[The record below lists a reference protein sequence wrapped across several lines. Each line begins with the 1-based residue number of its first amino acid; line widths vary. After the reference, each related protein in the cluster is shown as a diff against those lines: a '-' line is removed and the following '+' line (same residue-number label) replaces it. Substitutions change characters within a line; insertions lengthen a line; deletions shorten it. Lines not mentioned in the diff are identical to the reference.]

1 MIDIMFGAL
10 WAMLTSPHIMG
21 LMLLGVFIGLIVGVT
36 PGIGGRLSIA
46 LAIPFV
52 FGMDKMA
59 GAVFLLTMH
68 AVNGT
73 SGQISSIM
81 FGVPGDGDDAATTID
96 GYPMAKKGE
105 AGRALGASITA
116 SGVGGIIGAGVFAIM
131 IPVLEPVVLAFS
143 PAEFFLLAILG
154 ITFIAF
160 LSGGDNI
167 FRGIIVGLFGMILAT
182 IGMDPTSGIAR
193 YSGDFLFLWDGLSL
207 VTAVLA
213 IFAVPEM
220 ISLGARGG
228 SISTVT
234 SATAKFSF
242 KQIFEG
248 VLEVPRHWWLALRT
262 SIIGAVIGMVPG
274 LGGSAAAWMC
284 YGHAVQTSKTPER
297 FGHGA
302 VEGVIA
308 PETASNAKEGGS
320 LLPTLF
326 FGIPGSSGMAV
337 LMGAFLILGIQ
348 PGPAMLTENLPL
360 VWTLIWA
367 LVVGN
372 LIAVVFLLFIVRWAA
387 KLTFV
392 NGAVIVPFI
401 LMLVVVGAFVSE
413 GRWEN
418 LVILVLLSA
427 IGYGLLKADWPR
439 APFVIGLVLGKIAE
453 DSLNKAMGLWGLGF
467 FTRPISL
474 VLIGLIA
481 LTIGIAVWRQ
491 MRGSNRKIAG
501 AAA

>member
-1 MIDIMFGAL
+1 MIQIMFGSL
-10 WAMLTSPHIMG
+10 YAMLTSPHIMG
-21 LMLLGVFIGLIVGVT
+21 LMLIGVFLGLLVGVT

-52 FGMDKMA
+52 FGMDMVS

-81 FGVPGDGDDAATTID
+81 FGVPGDGDDAATILD

-116 SGVGGIIGAGVFAIM
+116 SGVGGIIGAIVFAIM
-131 IPVLEPVVLAFS
+131 IPILEPIVLAFS
-143 PAEFFLLAILG
+143 PAEFFLLALLG

-160 LSGGDNI
+160 ISGAGNI
-167 FRGIIVGLFGMILAT
+167 VRGLIVGFYGMILAT
-182 IGMDPTSGIAR
+182 VGMDPQTGTPRFA
-193 YSGDFLFLWDGLSL
+193 GDYLFLWDGLSL

-213 IFAVPEM
+213 LFAVPEM
-220 ISLGARGG
+220 IALGIKGG
-228 SISTVT
+228 SISSV
-234 SATAKFSF
+234 SVEGARYSYR
-242 KQIFEG
+242 QLFEG
-248 VLEVPRHWWLALRT
+248 VMEVPRHWWLALRT
-262 SIIGAVIGMVPG
+262 SIIGAIIGMIPG
-274 LGGSAAAWMC
+274 LGSSAAAWFC

-297 FGHGA
+297 FGKGA

-308 PETASNAKEGGS
+308 PETGSNAREGGS

-348 PGPAMLTENLPL
+348 PGPKMITEHLDL

-372 LIAVVFLLFIVRWAA
+372 LIAVCFLLFICRWVAM
-387 KLTFV
+387 LTFI
-392 NGAVIVPFI
+392 NGAKIVPFI
-401 LMLVVVGAFVSE
+401 IVLVALGAYINE
-413 GRWEN
+413 GQWEN
-418 LVILVLLSA
+418 LVILVALSV
-427 IGYGLLKADWPR
+427 IGYGLLRAGWPR

-453 DSLNKAMGLWGLGF
+453 ESLHKALDLWGLQF
-467 FTRPISL
+467 FVRPLSL
-474 VLIGLIA
+474 TIIGLIVA
-481 LTIGIAVWRQ
+481 TIAFAIYKSVKPKSFGGLGVVP
-491 MRGSNRKIAG
+491 
-501 AAA
+501 